1 MDEESDTICK
11 EDVHDNYEKR
21 RHPLYQIVSRYNYY
35 HSQLIALALS
45 LQNSRQI
52 F

>member
-11 EDVHDNYEKR
+11 EDVYDYEKR

-35 HSQLIALALS
+35 HSQLIALAPS